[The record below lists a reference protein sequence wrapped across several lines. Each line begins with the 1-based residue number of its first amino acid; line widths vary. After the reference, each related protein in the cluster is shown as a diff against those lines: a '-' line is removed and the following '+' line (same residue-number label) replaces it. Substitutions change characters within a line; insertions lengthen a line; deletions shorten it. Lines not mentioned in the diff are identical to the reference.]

1 MRRRWRCRRSHALPS
16 VRVSLARGEADD
28 VSLAP
33 PQTATQMPPDAQTDR
48 SACSAFIDECRNKM
62 PPTDKQ
68 VAFAENLAERAG
80 IELPPNVCRRS
91 ARSGRAP
98 ENRAAYRTIHGAS

>member
-33 PQTATQMPPDAQTDR
+33 PQTATPMPPDAQTDR
-48 SACSAFIDECRNKM
+48 SACSAFIDDCRNKM

-68 VAFAENLAERAG
+68 VALAPGDVITTTIEG
-80 IELPPNVCRRS
+80 IGTMTNTCV
-91 ARSGRAP
+91 
-98 ENRAAYRTIHGAS
+98 